1 MVEILLGQVT
11 WRLGIGMAQIQG
23 IALYVLQMVC
33 LFITQEVFLHLWL
46 WDDLTFLIILM
57 LLIIYDY
64 LIKKVRPSESLR
76 CRETVS
82 KES

>member
-1 MVEILLGQVT
+1 MVEILLGRVT